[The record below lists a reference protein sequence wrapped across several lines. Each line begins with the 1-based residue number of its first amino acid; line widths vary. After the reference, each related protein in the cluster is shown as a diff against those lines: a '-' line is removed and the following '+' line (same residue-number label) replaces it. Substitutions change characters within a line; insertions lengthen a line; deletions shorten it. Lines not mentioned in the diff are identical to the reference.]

1 MAKITFKD
9 IQTLAKN
16 LKSHVEKKHALPA
29 SITIGKTKYTYPQIG
44 YILAKSVNNIGKDIT
59 VIKVGKAQNKTG
71 ETVKFKVS
79 KTDYKK
85 LAKNYSEWIEKNK
98 KLPNYSNYK
107 NKKIKQR
114 VMIYSLAKIIVW
126 YTNNGKKLPA
136 TCRFYTSETVAPKKT
151 TPTTKKKYGHATKN
165 GCDNM
170 GQNNGYYCGPHSLQ
184 ECIRN
189 LTGKVIKQ
197 STLAAWAGTTHDGTD
212 HPGLETA
219 LAKAS
224 KEIGVKLTCKWYNFS
239 DLGWNGVKK
248 IVNSDNQDCI
258 IHNLYR
264 NTWGHYE
271 TVNNVS
277 DSNIKVQNSLGD
289 SGCGSCYC
297 GYVENRTP
305 STYRSYING
314 ISQKSVMVITRG

>member
-71 ETVKFKVS
+71 ETVKFNVS

-126 YTNNGKKLPA
+126 YTNK
-136 TCRFYTSETVAPKKT
+136 
-151 TPTTKKKYGHATKN
+151 TTKKKYGHVTKN

-170 GQNNGYYCGPHSLQ
+170 GQNTGYYCGPHSLQ